1 VNGLTLPT
9 RFSLEEL
16 YLDLAASP
24 VGLKTNFNI
33 FGSVNIVRAVCG
45 RTNFVPELSEGTYV
59 DDRRFARA
67 AKPVEALAYM
77 ITNGMWP
84 EMKAEWLQKEYQNEL
99 NMRAH
104 MIESIGQKQVQTSL
118 RLTTAHRRL
127 QLEQSSNHK
136 WIWLSVIFIISA
148 IAVIA
153 GLLKRKRGN

>member
-1 VNGLTLPT
+1 
-9 RFSLEEL
+9 
-16 YLDLAASP
+16 
-24 VGLKTNFNI
+24 
-33 FGSVNIVRAVCG
+33 
-45 RTNFVPELSEGTYV
+45 
-59 DDRRFARA
+59 RRFARA